1 MRKLESVPEKECPE
15 KDLTG
20 MDFMEEWLGT
30 LALKSKKHGSMT
42 HICKISHEQTKNVL
56 KQYPMD

>member
-20 MDFMEEWLGT
+20 MDFKEEWLRK
-30 LALKSKKHGSMT
+30 LALKSKIYGSMT
-42 HICKISHEQTKNVL
+42 RICKISPEQTKNVL